1 MNVFG
6 RFGKQYKEFEFMGTI
21 WLFGKL
27 IRLTYLLCHRKT
39 QNKELKKLL
48 GLALKNSLV
57 CFDESYIR
65 SFWKVVP
72 DNWKEYLEK
81 NPLLMRIFRMDRSS
95 NLSEKVAGAVLLL
108 AYFDYQCET
117 IYKVRPFLS
126 PDQVSLSILSFVVFR
141 WHKKKPSLS
150 ASQLIFLSP

>member
-27 IRLTYLLCHRKT
+27 IRLTYLLCRRKT

-95 NLSEKVAGAVLLL
+95 NFSEKVAGAVLLL

-117 IYKVRPFLS
+117 IYKNRPFCRRTKCLF
-126 PDQVSLSILSFVVFR
+126 QFFCLSFFGGIE
-141 WHKKKPSLS
+141 KSSLS
-150 ASQLIFLSP
+150 ASQLIILSP